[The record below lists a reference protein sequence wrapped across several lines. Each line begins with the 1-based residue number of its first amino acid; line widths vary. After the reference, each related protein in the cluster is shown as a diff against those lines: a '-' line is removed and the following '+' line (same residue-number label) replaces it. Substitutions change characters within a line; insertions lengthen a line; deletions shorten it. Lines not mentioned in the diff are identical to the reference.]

1 MSAPPP
7 IGVTPPA
14 VPPVPNNAPLPN
26 GTERG
31 VVGKLYNSVK
41 GFFGQGGRMTK
52 RMMRKMSM
60 KKKMMKKKMMMKK
73 KKMLMKKKKMT
84 MKKKMMKKK
93 LKAKTRKSRR

>member
-7 IGVTPPA
+7 NDMTPPTP
-14 VPPVPNNAPLPN
+14 PPVPQNAPLPS
-26 GTERG
+26 GPERG

-52 RMMRKMSM
+52 RMMKKMTM
-60 KKKMMKKKMMMKK
+60 MKKKKAMKKKKMMKKKAMLKK
-73 KKMLMKKKKMT
+73 KT

>member
-1 MSAPPP
+1 MPAP
-7 IGVTPPA
+7 GM
-14 VPPVPNNAPLPN
+14 PVPQNAPLPS
-26 GTERG
+26 GAQKS

-41 GFFGQGGRMTK
+41 GFFGSGGRMTK

-73 KKMLMKKKKMT
+73 MQKKKTMMKKKL
-84 MKKKMMKKK
+84 K